1 MILKRLIATVAII
14 AGVVVP
20 ASGLAATA
28 GATLADTPWGLNAV
42 HVQTV

>member
-20 ASGLAATA
+20 ASGLLTTT
-28 GATLADTPWGLNAV
+28 GATLADTPWGLNVV
-42 HVQTV
+42 HTQTV